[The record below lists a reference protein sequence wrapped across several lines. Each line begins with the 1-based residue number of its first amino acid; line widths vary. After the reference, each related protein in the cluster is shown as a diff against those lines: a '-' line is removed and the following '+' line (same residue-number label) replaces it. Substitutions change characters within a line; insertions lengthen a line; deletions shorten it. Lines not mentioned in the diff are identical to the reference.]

1 MVAGRTGGNT
11 VATGTGDANNHDGNG
26 EGDVIKQPRAAAIRP
41 SSRHRHAIEPAR
53 TSTDP

>member
-41 SSRHRHAIEPAR
+41 SPRHRHAIEPAR